1 MNRHPGLAKELIKIC
16 LKPRPLAEQSL
27 DGLQLGELAVAV
39 EGGFPSRTIKAIGD
53 ERHAVLR
60 TRRPCRRD
68 RVGALALAGRH
79 QRHMRHAGLDLV
91 EPRPERFPVGPD
103 GRTREDNDRALRS
116 EEHTSEHP
124 SLMRITYA
132 VFRLQQKKTTTHT

>member
-1 MNRHPGLAKELIKIC
+1 MPGGRGRHCPPLGGASRRSADKRRESPSPSRRQAEAGAPLCRRARNTVRLLESMNRHPGLAKELIKIC

-60 TRRPCRRD
+60 D
-68 RVGALALAGRH
+68 RKSV
-79 QRHMRHAGLDLV
+79 V
-91 EPRPERFPVGPD
+91 
-103 GRTREDNDRALRS
+103 
-116 EEHTSEHP
+116 
-124 SLMRITYA
+124 
-132 VFRLQQKKTTTHT
+132 

>member
-39 EGGFPSRTIKAIGD
+39 EAGFPSRTIKAIGD

-68 RVGALALAGRH
+68 RV
-79 QRHMRHAGLDLV
+79 
-91 EPRPERFPVGPD
+91 
-103 GRTREDNDRALRS
+103 RS
-116 EEHTSEHP
+116 EEHTSELQ
-124 SLMRITYA
+124 SLMRNSYA
-132 VFRLQQKKTTTHT
+132 VFCLQKKKKQGQAKTQNRQRPASSHYH